1 MRNVSFNIGSVGLID
16 KINDEFGVFDRLFPK
31 AMCGKAKYL
40 KETAKLFVAN
50 RLDRPVSVNRLLD
63 FFCGEKLEL
72 LDFKKKPS
80 QRSLYRNLERIGR
93 KMQVVLAEYQQILKE
108 KNLVTKE
115 QFPDF
120 TSSYFEGKQCELAQL
135 GYSRD
140 QKPGK
145 KQLTIGASIGSNDIP
160 TTLTIQKG
168 NILDNKHFKP
178 LYNTIKKVLPPE
190 SLLVFDCGAN
200 TKANKKMIRGDGFHY
215 LTLKQ
220 KQRGPYKKYIKL
232 FKSEEKIKVS
242 YKDGVE
248 YEYVK
253 AKEKEQVKY
262 IFYSQK
268 LKDGQLQKK
277 KKKFAKQLEKNEPVL
292 KKVKKNKVLDRLPT
306 SDGYIE
312 TTGAIQK
319 TLEGMPNPH
328 ITGLEGYF
336 ILESSLDIEP
346 KEILQKYKER
356 DKAEKLIRN
365 MKEGTELRPMRH
377 WSKFAVIGYLFI
389 VFLTQALINL
399 THLLAKNSF
408 VKNTKLLTKYLQKLT
423 LTYIYPKNRFRFTV
437 LSNISP
443 EIESLIGQNIRK
455 YDNEPPDLRW

>member
-1 MRNVSFNIGSVGLID
+1 MGLID

-31 AMCGKAKYL
+31 TMCGKAKYL
-40 KETAKLFVAN
+40 KETVKLFVAN
-50 RLDRPVSVNRLLD
+50 RLDQPVSVNRLLD

-72 LDFKKKPS
+72 LGFKKKPS
-80 QRSLYRNLERIGR
+80 QRSLYRNLERVGR
-93 KMQVVLAEYQQILKE
+93 KMQIILAEYQQILKE
-108 KNLVTKE
+108 KNLVTEE

-120 TSSYFEGKQCELAQL
+120 TSSYFEGKKCELAEL

-145 KQLTIGASIGSNDIP
+145 KQLTIGASVGTNNIP
-160 TTLTIQKG
+160 TTLAIQKG
-168 NILDNKHFKP
+168 NVVDNKHFKP
-178 LYNTIKKVLPPE
+178 LYNTLKKVLPPE

-200 TKANKKMIRGDGFHY
+200 TKANKKMIREDDFHY

-232 FKSEEKIKVS
+232 FKSTEKTKVK
-242 YKDGVE
+242 YNDAVE
-248 YEYVK
+248 YECVK
-253 AKEKEQVKY
+253 VKEKEQAKY

-268 LKDGQLQKK
+268 LKNEQIRKK
-277 KKKFAKQLEKNEPVL
+277 KKKFTKQLEKNEPIL
-292 KKVKKNKVLDRLPT
+292 KKVKNNKMLDRLPT
-306 SDGYIE
+306 NEGYIE

-319 TLEGMPNPH
+319 ILKDMPNPF

-336 ILESSLDIEP
+336 ILESSLNIEA
-346 KEILQKYKER
+346 KEVLQKYKER
-356 DKAEKLIRN
+356 DKVEKLIRN
-365 MKEGTELRPMRH
+365 MKEGAELRPMRH
-377 WSKFAVIGYLFI
+377 WSKYAVIGYLFM

-437 LSNISP
+437 LSNILP

-455 YDNEPPDLRW
+455 YDNKPPDLRW